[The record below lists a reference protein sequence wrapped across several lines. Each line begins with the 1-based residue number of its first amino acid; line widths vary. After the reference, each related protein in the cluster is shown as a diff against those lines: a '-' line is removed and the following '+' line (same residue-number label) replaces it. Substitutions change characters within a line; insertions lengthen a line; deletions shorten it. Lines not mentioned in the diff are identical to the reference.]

1 MSTELHELPEVGEIV
16 IATVTKI
23 GDHGAYVSL
32 DEYNNIQGFLHIS
45 EIAQGW
51 VRSVGK
57 FVREGEKKVLLVKKV
72 REGREE
78 IDLSL
83 KQISRDQKKKKL
95 LDVKRYEK
103 GKGIIKSVQEKTKLS
118 SADIENLEDKIFSKY
133 DSIYDA
139 VVDIARRGIDVLSDL
154 KLPKK
159 ILDVI
164 VEEGSKIKLPS
175 AEILGVLEITDT
187 SSNGIENIK
196 KKLQD
201 LEKKGQNGEV
211 VVSYIGAPKYRLSVT
226 APDFKSAEKILKP
239 ILEDTQK
246 NIEKNKGTFKFTR
259 QVSRKTGGI

>member
-1 MSTELHELPEVGEIV
+1 MSTEIHDMPEVGEIV

-57 FVREGEKKVLLVKKV
+57 FVKEGEKKVLLVKKV

-118 SADIENLEDKIFSKY
+118 NAEIENLEDKIFSKY

-139 VVDIARRGIDVLSDL
+139 VVDIARRGIDVLNDL
-154 KLPKK
+154 KLSKK

-196 KKLQD
+196 KKLQS
-201 LEKKGQNGEV
+201 LEKKDQNGEV
-211 VVSYIGAPKYRLSVT
+211 AISYIGAPRYRLSVT

-259 QVSRKTGGI
+259 ETSRKTGGG

>member
-57 FVREGEKKVLLVKKV
+57 FVKEGEKKVLLVKKV

-95 LDVKRYEK
+95 
-103 GKGIIKSVQEKTKLS
+103 
-118 SADIENLEDKIFSKY
+118 
-133 DSIYDA
+133 
-139 VVDIARRGIDVLSDL
+139 
-154 KLPKK
+154 
-159 ILDVI
+159 
-164 VEEGSKIKLPS
+164 
-175 AEILGVLEITDT
+175 
-187 SSNGIENIK
+187 
-196 KKLQD
+196 
-201 LEKKGQNGEV
+201 
-211 VVSYIGAPKYRLSVT
+211 
-226 APDFKSAEKILKP
+226 
-239 ILEDTQK
+239 
-246 NIEKNKGTFKFTR
+246 
-259 QVSRKTGGI
+259 

>member
-1 MSTELHELPEVGEIV
+1 MSTEIHDMPEVGEIV

-57 FVREGEKKVLLVKKV
+57 FVKEGEKKVLLVKKV

-118 SADIENLEDKIFSKY
+118 NAEIENLEDKIFSKY

-139 VVDIARRGIDVLSDL
+139 VVDIARRGIDVLNDL
-154 KLPKK
+154 KLSKK

-211 VVSYIGAPKYRLSVT
+211 VVSYIGAPKYRLGVT

-239 ILEDTQK
+239 VLEDIQK

-259 QVSRKTGGI
+259 ETSRKTGGG